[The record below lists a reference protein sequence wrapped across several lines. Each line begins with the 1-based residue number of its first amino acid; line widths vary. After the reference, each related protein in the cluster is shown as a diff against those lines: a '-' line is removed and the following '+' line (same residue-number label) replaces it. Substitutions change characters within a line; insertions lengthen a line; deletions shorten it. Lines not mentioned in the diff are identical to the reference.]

1 VSELEVWARPP
12 STLRNVDSGPPG
24 GARAIGSE
32 VGDVDGGTPGVLA
45 VGPTA
50 ATTEVED
57 VDGRPPGGV
66 GAGDPGAQH
75 LRSPPLGQGGEWL
88 QKPGTNAQRV
98 VRTYFTLTQVEHFC

>member
-57 VDGRPPGGV
+57 VDDGPPRGCCGYLR
-66 GAGDPGAQH
+66 Q
-75 LRSPPLGQGGEWL
+75 RSPPVPIWDL
-88 QKPGTNAQRV
+88 
-98 VRTYFTLTQVEHFC
+98 